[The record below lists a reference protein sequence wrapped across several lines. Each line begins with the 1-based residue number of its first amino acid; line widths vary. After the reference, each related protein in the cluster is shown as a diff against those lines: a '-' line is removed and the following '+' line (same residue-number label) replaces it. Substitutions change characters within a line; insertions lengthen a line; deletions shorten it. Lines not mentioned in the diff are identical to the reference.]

1 LKQYLWVK
9 ILEIMHLPASYEYP
23 NAPYFAEYLKFEAD
37 ENLFEV
43 LRNQSNEICG
53 IFENLAKGQAEFAY
67 AEGKWSL
74 KGLLGHIV
82 DSERIFSYR
91 VLAISRGEKTAL
103 PGFDEN
109 EYQAASE
116 YETQDATAI
125 LAQYKATREATTLL
139 LHSFSTKQWNQMGQA
154 NGKSISA
161 RALAWMIAG
170 HEKHHLRIINE
181 RYLA

>member
-1 LKQYLWVK
+1 
-9 ILEIMHLPASYEYP
+9 MHLPASYEYP
-23 NAPYFAEYLKFEAD
+23 NAPYFAEYLRFDQD

-43 LRNQSNEICG
+43 LKNQTEEI
-53 IFENLAKGQAEFAY
+53 IALYESLEKGKAEYAY
-67 AEGKWSL
+67 EAGKWSL
-74 KGLLGHIV
+74 KGLLGHMV

-91 VLAISRGEKTAL
+91 VLSISRGEKTAL

-116 YETQDATAI
+116 YETQDANAI
-125 LAQYKATREATTLL
+125 VAQYKATRVATVALL
-139 LHSFSTKQWNQMGQA
+139 NSLSTKQWNQMGQA

-170 HEKHHLRIINE
+170 HEKHHLRIIKE
-181 RYLA
+181 RYLV

>member
-1 LKQYLWVK
+1 
-9 ILEIMHLPASYEYP
+9 MHLPASYEYP
-23 NAPYFAEYLKFEAD
+23 NAPYFAEYLRFDKD

-43 LRNQSNEICG
+43 LKNQTEEI
-53 IFENLAKGQAEFAY
+53 IAIYESLEKGKAEYAY
-67 AEGKWSL
+67 EVEKWSL
-74 KGLLGHIV
+74 KGLLGHMV

-91 VLAISRGEKTAL
+91 VLSISRGEKTAL

-116 YETQDATAI
+116 YETQSVDDI

-139 LHSFSTKQWNQMGQA
+139 LHSLSTKQWNQMGQA

-161 RALAWMIAG
+161 RALSWMIAG
-170 HEKHHLRIINE
+170 HEKHHLRIIKE

>member
-1 LKQYLWVK
+1 
-9 ILEIMHLPASYEYP
+9 MHLPASYEYP
-23 NAPYFAEYLKFEAD
+23 NAPYFAEYLKFEAE

-43 LRNQSNEICG
+43 LKNQSSEILG
-53 IFENLAKGQAEFAY
+53 IFENLTKGQAEFAY
-67 AEGKWSL
+67 AAGKWSI
-74 KGLLGHIV
+74 KGLLGHMV
-82 DSERIFSYR
+82 DTERIFSYR

-116 YETQDATAI
+116 YETQDVKEI
-125 LAQYKATREATTLL
+125 LAQYKATRVATMLL
-139 LHSFSTKQWNQMGQA
+139 FNSFSTKQWNQMGQA

-170 HEKHHLRIINE
+170 HEKHHLRIIKE
-181 RYLA
+181 RYLSQIS

>member
-1 LKQYLWVK
+1 
-9 ILEIMHLPASYEYP
+9 
-23 NAPYFAEYLKFEAD
+23 APYFAEYLSFGED
-37 ENLFEV
+37 ENLFDV
-43 LRNQSNEICG
+43 LKNQYDELIE
-53 IFENLAKGQAEFAY
+53 IFEKAENGFADKAY
-67 AEGKWSL
+67 AAGKWSL

-91 VLAISRGEKTAL
+91 VLALSRGEKTAL

-116 YETQDATAI
+116 YEMQAKEDI
-125 LAQYKATREATTLL
+125 VAQYKATREATTLL
-139 LHSFSTKQWNQMGQA
+139 LRSLSTKQWNQMGQA

-170 HEKHHLRIINE
+170 HEKHHLRIIKE
-181 RYLA
+181 RYLSQNS

>member
-1 LKQYLWVK
+1 
-9 ILEIMHLPASYEYP
+9 MHLPASYEYP
-23 NAPYFAEYLKFEAD
+23 NAPYFAEYLNFEAE

-43 LRNQSNEICG
+43 LKNQSTEILQ
-53 IFENLAKGQAEFAY
+53 IFEKLQKGQAEFAY
-67 AEGKWSL
+67 AAGKWSL
-74 KGLLGHIV
+74 KGLLGHII

-91 VLAISRGEKTAL
+91 VLSISRGEKTAL

-116 YETQDATAI
+116 YETQEAIDI
-125 LAQYKATREATTLL
+125 LAQYKATRVATLVLL
-139 LHSFSTKQWNQMGQA
+139 NSFSSKQWNQMGQA

-170 HEKHHLRIINE
+170 HEKHHLRIIKE
-181 RYLA
+181 RYLSQIS

>member
-1 LKQYLWVK
+1 
-9 ILEIMHLPASYEYP
+9 MHLPASYEYP
-23 NAPYFAEYLKFEAD
+23 NAPYFAEYLSFEKE

-43 LRNQSNEICG
+43 LKNQSKEIID
-53 IFENLAKGQAEFAY
+53 IFESFDKGQAEFTY
-67 AEGKWSL
+67 AAGKWSI
-74 KGLLGHIV
+74 KGLLGHMV
-82 DSERIFSYR
+82 DTERIFSYR

-116 YETQDATAI
+116 YETQDVKEI
-125 LAQYKATREATTLL
+125 LAQYKATRVATMLL
-139 LHSFSTKQWNQMGQA
+139 FNSFSTKQWNQMGQA

-170 HEKHHLRIINE
+170 HEKHHLRIIKE
-181 RYLA
+181 RYLSQIS

>member
-1 LKQYLWVK
+1 
-9 ILEIMHLPASYEYP
+9 MHIPANYEYP
-23 NAPYFAEYLKFEAD
+23 NAPYFAEYLNFEAE

-43 LRNQSNEICG
+43 LKNQSSEILHL
-53 IFENLAKGQAEFAY
+53 FENLKKGQAEFAY
-67 AEGKWSL
+67 EAGKWSM

-91 VLAISRGEKTAL
+91 VLSISRGEKATL

-109 EYQAASE
+109 EYQTASE
-116 YETQDATAI
+116 YESQDVADI
-125 LAQYKATREATTLL
+125 IAQYKATREATNTL
-139 LHSFSTKQWNQMGQA
+139 LHSLSTKQWNQMGQA

-170 HEKHHLRIINE
+170 HEKHHLRIIKE
-181 RYLA
+181 RYLSQIS

>member
-1 LKQYLWVK
+1 
-9 ILEIMHLPASYEYP
+9 M
-23 NAPYFAEYLKFEAD
+23 
-37 ENLFEV
+37 
-43 LRNQSNEICG
+43 
-53 IFENLAKGQAEFAY
+53 
-67 AEGKWSL
+67 
-74 KGLLGHIV
+74 GHIV

-103 PGFDEN
+103 LGFDEN

-116 YETQDATAI
+116 YETQDAAAI
-125 LAQYKATREATTLL
+125 LGQYKATREATTLL
-139 LHSFSTKQWNQMGQA
+139 LHSFSSKQWNQMGQA

>member
-1 LKQYLWVK
+1 
-9 ILEIMHLPASYEYP
+9 MHIPASYEYP
-23 NAPYFAEYLKFEAD
+23 NAPYFAEYLSFGED
-37 ENLFEV
+37 ENLFDV
-43 LRNQSNEICG
+43 LKNQYDELIE
-53 IFENLAKGQAEFAY
+53 IFEKAEKGFADKAY
-67 AEGKWSL
+67 AAGKWSL

-116 YETQDATAI
+116 YEMQATEDI
-125 LAQYKATREATTLL
+125 IAQYKATRGATTLL
-139 LHSFSTKQWNQMGQA
+139 LRSLSTKQWNQMGQA

-170 HEKHHLRIINE
+170 HEKHHLRIIKE
-181 RYLA
+181 RYLSQNS

>member
-1 LKQYLWVK
+1 
-9 ILEIMHLPASYEYP
+9 MHLPASYEYP
-23 NAPYFAEYLKFEAD
+23 NAPYFAEYLKFEAE

-43 LRNQSNEICG
+43 LKNQSTEILH
-53 IFENLAKGQAEFAY
+53 IFENLTKGQAEFAY
-67 AEGKWSL
+67 EAGKWSL
-74 KGLLGHIV
+74 KGLLGHLV

-116 YETQDATAI
+116 YETQDAADI
-125 LAQYKATREATTLL
+125 IAQYKATREATTLL
-139 LHSFSTKQWNQMGQA
+139 LRSFSTKQWNQMGQA

-170 HEKHHLRIINE
+170 HEKHHLRIIKE
-181 RYLA
+181 RYLSQIS

>member
-1 LKQYLWVK
+1 
-9 ILEIMHLPASYEYP
+9 MHIPASYEYP
-23 NAPYFAEYLKFEAD
+23 NAPYFAEYLSFGED
-37 ENLFEV
+37 ELIE
-43 LRNQSNEICG
+43 
-53 IFENLAKGQAEFAY
+53 IFEKVENGFADKAY
-67 AEGKWSL
+67 AVGKWSL

-116 YETQDATAI
+116 YEMQAKEDI
-125 LAQYKATREATTLL
+125 VAQYKATREATTLL
-139 LHSFSTKQWNQMGQA
+139 LRSLSTKQWNQMGQA

-170 HEKHHLRIINE
+170 HEKHHLRIIKE
-181 RYLA
+181 RYLSQNS

>member
-1 LKQYLWVK
+1 
-9 ILEIMHLPASYEYP
+9 MHIPASYEYP
-23 NAPYFAEYLKFEAD
+23 NAPYFAEYLSFGED
-37 ENLFEV
+37 ENLFDV
-43 LRNQSNEICG
+43 LKNQYDELIE
-53 IFENLAKGQAEFAY
+53 IFEKAENGFADKAY
-67 AEGKWSL
+67 AAGKWSL

-91 VLAISRGEKTAL
+91 VLALSRGEKTAL

-116 YETQDATAI
+116 YEMHATEDI
-125 LAQYKATREATTLL
+125 IAQYKVTREATTLL
-139 LHSFSTKQWNQMGQA
+139 LHSLSTKQWNQMGQA

-170 HEKHHLRIINE
+170 HEKHHLRIIKE
-181 RYLA
+181 RYLCQNS

>member
-1 LKQYLWVK
+1 
-9 ILEIMHLPASYEYP
+9 MHIPASYEYP
-23 NAPYFAEYLKFEAD
+23 NAAYFAEYLSFGED
-37 ENLFEV
+37 ENLFDV
-43 LRNQSNEICG
+43 LKNQYDELIE
-53 IFENLAKGQAEFAY
+53 IFEKVENGFADKAY
-67 AEGKWSL
+67 AAGKWSL
-74 KGLLGHIV
+74 KGLLGHMV

-116 YETQDATAI
+116 YEMQATEDI
-125 LAQYKATREATTLL
+125 VAQYKATRGATILL
-139 LHSFSTKQWNQMGQA
+139 LRSFSTKQWNQMGQA

-170 HEKHHLRIINE
+170 HEKHHLRIIKE
-181 RYLA
+181 RYLSQNS

>member
-1 LKQYLWVK
+1 
-9 ILEIMHLPASYEYP
+9 MHLPASYEYP
-23 NAPYFAEYLKFEAD
+23 NAPYFAEYLSFEKE

-43 LRNQSNEICG
+43 LKNQSKEI
-53 IFENLAKGQAEFAY
+53 IDLFESFEKGQAEFAY
-67 AEGKWSL
+67 AAGKWSI
-74 KGLLGHIV
+74 KGLLGHMV
-82 DSERIFSYR
+82 DTERIFSYR

-116 YETQDATAI
+116 YETQDVKEI
-125 LAQYKATREATTLL
+125 LAQYKATRVATMLL
-139 LHSFSTKQWNQMGQA
+139 FNSFSTKQWNQMGQA

-170 HEKHHLRIINE
+170 HEKHHLRIIKE
-181 RYLA
+181 RYLSQIS

>member
-1 LKQYLWVK
+1 
-9 ILEIMHLPASYEYP
+9 MHLPATYEYP
-23 NAPYFAEYLKFEAD
+23 NAPYFAEYLRFDQD

-43 LRNQSNEICG
+43 LKKQSNELI
-53 IFENLAKGQAEFAY
+53 NLYDTLAKGKAEYAY
-67 AEGKWSL
+67 EAGKWSL
-74 KGLLGHIV
+74 KGLLGHLV
-82 DSERIFSYR
+82 DTERIFSYR

-109 EYQAASE
+109 EYQVASE
-116 YETQDATAI
+116 YETQSVDDI

-139 LHSFSTKQWNQMGQA
+139 LHSLSTKQWNQMGQA

-161 RALAWMIAG
+161 RALSWMIAG
-170 HEKHHLRIINE
+170 HEKHHLRIIKE

>member
-1 LKQYLWVK
+1 
-9 ILEIMHLPASYEYP
+9 MHIPASYEYP
-23 NAPYFAEYLKFEAD
+23 NAAYFAEYLNFGED
-37 ENLFEV
+37 ENLFDV
-43 LRNQSNEICG
+43 LKNQYDEMIE
-53 IFENLAKGQAEFAY
+53 IFEKVENGFADKAY
-67 AEGKWSL
+67 AAGKWSL
-74 KGLLGHIV
+74 KGLLGHMV

-116 YETQDATAI
+116 YETQDAADI
-125 LAQYKATREATTLL
+125 IAQYKATRAATTAL

-170 HEKHHLRIINE
+170 HEKHHLRIIKE
-181 RYLA
+181 RYLSQIS

>member
-1 LKQYLWVK
+1 
-9 ILEIMHLPASYEYP
+9 MHIPASYEYP
-23 NAPYFAEYLKFEAD
+23 NAPYFAEYLSFGED
-37 ENLFEV
+37 ENLFDV
-43 LRNQSNEICG
+43 LKNQYDELIE
-53 IFENLAKGQAEFAY
+53 IFEKAEKGFADKAY
-67 AEGKWSL
+67 AAGKWSL

-91 VLAISRGEKTAL
+91 VLALSRGEKTAL

-116 YETQDATAI
+116 YEMQATEDI
-125 LAQYKATREATTLL
+125 IAQYKATRGATTLL
-139 LHSFSTKQWNQMGQA
+139 LRSLSTKQWNQMGQA

-170 HEKHHLRIINE
+170 HEKHHLRIIKE
-181 RYLA
+181 RYLSQNS

>member
-1 LKQYLWVK
+1 
-9 ILEIMHLPASYEYP
+9 MHIPASYEYP
-23 NAPYFAEYLKFEAD
+23 NAPYFAEYLRFGED
-37 ENLFEV
+37 ENLFDV
-43 LRNQSNEICG
+43 LKNQYDELIE
-53 IFENLAKGQAEFAY
+53 IFEKAENGFADKAY
-67 AEGKWSL
+67 AAGKWSL
-74 KGLLGHIV
+74 KGLLGHMV

-116 YETQDATAI
+116 YEMQAKEDI
-125 LAQYKATREATTLL
+125 VAQYKATREATTLL
-139 LHSFSTKQWNQMGQA
+139 LHSLSTKQWNQMGQA

-170 HEKHHLRIINE
+170 HEKHHLRIIKE